1 MPIRPI
7 DLQTLL
13 MQLGQVGRDQ
23 AVEKDG
29 AVLQSAVQG
38 AAAQRRQG
46 ESKEAVRKPEE
57 LKDGAAPV
65 SERQGKGQTEKR
77 RSEGE
82 KGEETGEAHPEEE
95 VVRDPELGNRIDLS
109 G

>member
-13 MQLGQVGRDQ
+13 MQLSQVGREQ
-23 AVEKDG
+23 AIEKDG

-38 AAAQRRQG
+38 LAAQKRQV
-46 ESKEAVRKPEE
+46 ESKEAVRRPEE
-57 LKDGAAPV
+57 PKEGPRPV
-65 SERQGKGQTEKR
+65 SERQGKGQAEKR
-77 RSEGE
+77 RGEGE
-82 KGEETGEAHPEEE
+82 KGEEGGEKAPEEE
-95 VVRDPELGNRIDLS
+95 VVRDPELGNRVDLS